1 MTPRLFTLL
10 VAAALLGAPSGAAFA
25 QPEAAGHASSV
36 RASAPAPTTAS
47 SASRLESDF
56 EQYADREAK
65 DKAAAEFKGGSVLVI
80 GGGTV
85 AVVLLIVL
93 LVVLL

>member
-1 MTPRLFTLL
+1 MTPRLFTIL
-10 VAAALLGAPSGAAFA
+10 VAAALLGAPSGAFA
-25 QPEAAGHASSV
+25 QPEAAGHASSA
-36 RASAPAPTTAS
+36 RAFAPEPTTAS
-47 SASRLESDF
+47 SATRLESDF

-65 DKAAAEFKGGSVLVI
+65 DKAAAEFKGGNVLVI

>member
-1 MTPRLFTLL
+1 MTPRLFTLI
-10 VAAALLGAPSGAAFA
+10 VAAALIGAPSGAAFA
-25 QPEAAGHASSV
+25 QPEAAQQASSA
-36 RASAPAPTTAS
+36 RASPPKPTTAS

-56 EQYADREAK
+56 EQYAEREAK
-65 DKAAAEFKGGSVLVI
+65 DKAAADFQGGNVLVI